1 MVDQAFETL
10 PIESLG
16 VFQKVPVVSRDFN
29 LHLHLHR
36 LKAVGHKADMHNNFG
51 INKEEMKFIVDMPQN
66 EALQSQG
73 GAFVTDELQKIMPGT
88 RWEGILTH
96 SQHIPSEGEWQ
107 SQIATSSLFMYYSM
121 TCLLHKFPS
130 SLISDLSIFNKCRA
144 MVIFD
149 RMNSY
154 KTLVD
159 RNVLTSKHFSPDE
172 QPMQ

>member
-1 MVDQAFETL
+1 
-10 PIESLG
+10 
-16 VFQKVPVVSRDFN
+16 
-29 LHLHLHR
+29 
-36 LKAVGHKADMHNNFG
+36 
-51 INKEEMKFIVDMPQN
+51 
-66 EALQSQG
+66 
-73 GAFVTDELQKIMPGT
+73 
-88 RWEGILTH
+88 
-96 SQHIPSEGEWQ
+96 
-107 SQIATSSLFMYYSM
+107 MYYSM

-172 QPMQ
+172 QPMQQAALFTLCDVSSIVINHWSTRPEDNLEQMQALMRGALTDGLYLGNYALEKGFKIAQRPMSKASGAAASQERLGSQASQSRAGTALTAEEQAKLGIYSHNMVTIGVPFLRVQ